1 MPIPLREDS
10 DKALSEKRLTRDDI
24 ETKIQQMRQHIDDCL
39 ESGLE
44 GKRLSAFLDD
54 LGRNLDEV
62 SVSLEERRRA
72 SAGESAF
79 HQMISHFPDCLF
91 LQDRELRYIWFSNEK
106 PFGINA
112 SQALGKTDN
121 EIFSPSEAKRI
132 REIKERVMLA
142 GNRARTEVHLAI
154 YEKECCLD
162 SIYYPWQNESGITLG
177 LAGYM
182 RDLTE
187 QKNAEIEIRKMTR
200 AVETSPTAIVLTDL
214 EGKIE
219 YVNPSLL
226 KKSGFS
232 DATQMM
238 GRPVFDF
245 TSPEGRG
252 KVQEEVIPALLSY
265 GQWRGEI
272 PIIMVDGKSYMAE
285 MICALVKDDS
295 GKPIYFLANFYN
307 ITDRMRAEE
316 ALLLDDS
323 RLEALLKLNQM
334 DEASIQEI
342 TDFALKAGVKLTGSK
357 LGYLAFVD
365 KEEKILVIHHWS
377 KRAMQECNIDLKKMV
392 YLVKETGLWGEAV
405 RQRRPIITNDY
416 STCAEKRGL
425 PPGHV
430 NVLRHMNVP
439 IMDKGKIVLVAGVG
453 NKEEEYNDADVR
465 QLTLLMGGMWKLIQR
480 RRAEEELHRR
490 DLLLQGVAKA
500 TIYLLTPDPNAVQKT
515 LGILGEA
522 ADVDRVQILE
532 NTDSSRKEHLQR
544 LPLQWFREPAKPFS
558 GDLSGNDLF
567 MEWQETLARDNCI
580 HGTTS
585 EVPISGQEILEKNG
599 IRSFL
604 LVPIFI
610 EGRYYAAICFENC
623 HGERRWIDNEIAI
636 LQAAAGSIGDAV
648 LRRET
653 EAALKRTQEELE
665 KRVTERTAWLLR
677 ANVALQEEMVEHK
690 KTEEELRMAQQAA
703 DAASRAKSEFLAN
716 MSHEIR
722 TPMNSVIG
730 LAGLLLD
737 TGLTLEQRDFVETIY
752 SSGDALLAI
761 INDILDFSKID
772 EGKMKLEHQ
781 PFILRECI
789 ESSRDMV
796 AAKAMQKGLDL
807 TCTVAEDV
815 PQTIL
820 GDSSRLRQILANL
833 FSNAV
838 KFTESGSVALRVQ
851 LAEEPCE
858 IHFAISDTGIG
869 VSPNDMDK
877 LFLSFSQVDTST
889 SRKYGGT
896 GLGLAISRRLVE
908 LMGGKIWAESELG
921 SGSTFHFKIRTEPF
935 CGDVP
940 DLRLAGKRIMAL
952 VNNEYCLMEL
962 IAIARSL
969 GMHVHPVISAL
980 EARELAQGRF
990 DAAILDD
997 EVPGAKELAEE
1008 MQDRLPTIT
1017 LIESG
1022 RQHIGKSSL
1031 TKPVT
1036 QNSIRLALHEAL
1048 IPKNHRM
1055 KRVSCPQ
1062 ADHPDL
1068 TILLA
1073 EDNQVN
1079 QKVALLMLKK
1089 LGYKADVVSTGR
1101 EAVQALR
1108 QKHYDVI
1115 LMDVQM
1121 PEMDGLEATRVIS
1134 EMVLEKRPKILA
1146 MTAYA
1151 LEGDKERCLNAG
1163 MDGYISKPVQ
1173 IEELRMALERPDVTD
1188 SQKAG

>member
-1 MPIPLREDS
+1 
-10 DKALSEKRLTRDDI
+10 
-24 ETKIQQMRQHIDDCL
+24 MRQRVDNCL
-39 ESGLE
+39 ESSLE
-44 GKRLSAFLDD
+44 GERLSAFLDD
-54 LGRNLDEV
+54 LGRNLDEI
-62 SVSLEERRRA
+62 SASLEELGRFSA
-72 SAGESAF
+72 SEAAF
-79 HQMISHFPDCLF
+79 HKMTSNSPDCLF
-91 LQDRELRYIWFSNEK
+91 LQDLDMRYTWFSNDK
-106 PFGINA
+106 PFGIDA
-112 SQALGKTDN
+112 SQALGKTED

-132 REIKERVMLA
+132 IEIKERVMLT
-142 GNRARTEVHLAI
+142 GDRERAEVHLAI
-154 YEKECCLD
+154 QGEERYLD
-162 SIYYPWQNESGITLG
+162 SIYYPWQDESGKTLG
-177 LAGYM
+177 LAGYL
-182 RDLTE
+182 RDVTE
-187 QKNAEIEIRKMTR
+187 QKTAEIEKHKMIR
-200 AVETSPTAIVLTDL
+200 AVEASPTAILLTDL

-232 DATQMM
+232 DASQMM
-238 GRPVFDF
+238 GRSLFDF
-245 TSPEGRG
+245 TSAEGQS
-252 KVQEEVIPALLSY
+252 KVQEEVIPALRSC

-272 PIIMVDGKSYMAE
+272 PIRMVSGQSYMAE
-285 MICALVKDDS
+285 MICSLVKDDS
-295 GKPIYFLANFYN
+295 GTPIYFLANFYN

-334 DEASIQEI
+334 DEASIQEV

-365 KEEKILVIHHWS
+365 KEEKILVMHHWS
-377 KRAMQECNIDLKKMV
+377 RRAMQECEMDQKKMV
-392 YLVKETGLWGEAV
+392 YLLEETGLWGEAV
-405 RQRRPIITNDY
+405 RQRRAVITNDY

-430 NVLRHMNVP
+430 KVLRHMNVP
-439 IMDKGKIVLVAGVG
+439 IMDKGKIVIVAGVG
-453 NKEEEYNDADVR
+453 NKDEEYNDADVR
-465 QLTLLMGGMWKLIQR
+465 QLTLLMIGMWKLIQR

-490 DLLLQGVAKA
+490 DLLLQGVARA

-522 ADVDRVQILE
+522 ADVDRVRILE
-532 NTDSSRKEHLQR
+532 NPDTLQQEHIQS

-558 GDLSGNDLF
+558 GDLSSNDLF
-567 MEWQETLARDNCI
+567 MEWQETLSRDNCI
-580 HGTTS
+580 QGKTS
-585 EVPISGQEILEKNG
+585 EVPASGRKILETNG

-610 EGRYYAAICFENC
+610 EGRFYAVISFEDC
-623 HGERRWIDNEIAI
+623 HCERRWIDNEIAI

-648 LRRET
+648 LRRRT
-653 EAALKRTQEELE
+653 EEVLKRTQEELE
-665 KRVTERTAWLLR
+665 KRVTKRTEWLMR
-677 ANVALQEEMVEHK
+677 ANEALQEEMAEHK

-737 TGLTLEQRDFVETIY
+737 TGLTPEQRDFVETIY

-796 AAKAMQKGLDL
+796 AAKATQKGLDL
-807 TCTVAEDV
+807 TYVVDEGV

-820 GDSSRLRQILANL
+820 GDSSRLRQVLANL
-833 FSNAV
+833 LSNAV
-838 KFTESGSVALRVQ
+838 KFTEIGSVAIRVQ
-851 LAEEPCE
+851 LADEPGE

-869 VSPNDMDK
+869 ISPKDMDK
-877 LFLSFSQVDTST
+877 LFQSFSQVDAST

-908 LMGGKIWAESELG
+908 LMGGKIWAESRQGL
-921 SGSTFHFKIRTEPF
+921 GSTFHFKIKTEPF
-935 CGDVP
+935 CGEAS
-940 DLRLAGKRIMAL
+940 DLRLTGKRILAL
-952 VNNEYCLMEL
+952 VNDENCLMDL
-962 IAIARSL
+962 ILIARSL
-969 GMHVHPVISAL
+969 GIHVHPVISAL
-980 EARELAQGRF
+980 EAREIAQGRF
-990 DAAILDD
+990 DAAILDV
-997 EVPGAKELAEE
+997 EVPGAEELAEE
-1008 MQDRLPTIT
+1008 MQKRMPTIT
-1017 LIESG
+1017 LVGSVRRRIG
-1022 RQHIGKSSL
+1022 RRSL
-1031 TKPVT
+1031 AKPVT
-1036 QNSIRLALHEAL
+1036 QNSIRLALYDAL
-1048 IPKNHRM
+1048 IPKNHMM
-1055 KRVSCPQ
+1055 KKIPCPR

-1079 QKVALLMLKK
+1079 QKVALLMLNK
-1089 LGYKADVVSTGR
+1089 LGYKADVVSNGR
-1101 EAVQALR
+1101 EAVQAMR
-1108 QKHYDVI
+1108 RKPYDVI

-1121 PEMDGLEATRVIS
+1121 PEMDGLEATRAIS
-1134 EMVLEKRPKILA
+1134 EMTLEKRPRILA

-1151 LEGDKERCLNAG
+1151 LEGDRERCLNAG
-1163 MDGYISKPVQ
+1163 MDGYLSKPVQ
-1173 IEELRMALERPDVTD
+1173 IEELRSALEKSDVAG
-1188 SQKAG
+1188 SQKTG

>member
-1 MPIPLREDS
+1 MSIPSRAGS
-10 DKALSEKRLTRDDI
+10 DKALGEKRFASGSI
-24 ETKIQQMRQHIDDCL
+24 ETKIREMRQHVDDCL
-39 ESGLE
+39 ESTQE
-44 GKRLSAFLDD
+44 GERLSAFLED
-54 LGRNLDEV
+54 LGRNLDEI
-62 SVSLEERRRA
+62 SASLEELRPTSA
-72 SAGESAF
+72 SEATF
-79 HQMISHFPDCLF
+79 HGMISN
-91 LQDRELRYIWFSNEK
+91 S
-106 PFGINA
+106 
-112 SQALGKTDN
+112 
-121 EIFSPSEAKRI
+121 
-132 REIKERVMLA
+132 
-142 GNRARTEVHLAI
+142 
-154 YEKECCLD
+154 LD
-162 SIYYPWQNESGITLG
+162 V
-177 LAGYM
+177 
-182 RDLTE
+182 TE
-187 QKNAEIEIRKMTR
+187 QKIRETEIQKMKR
-200 AVETSPTAIVLTDL
+200 VVEASPTAILLTDL

-232 DATQMM
+232 DPTQMM
-238 GRPVFDF
+238 GRYVFDF
-245 TSPEGRG
+245 TSLEGRS
-252 KVQEEVIPALLSY
+252 KVQDEVIPALRSY

-272 PIIMVDGKSYMAE
+272 PIRMVDGQSYMAE

-295 GKPIYFLANFYN
+295 GKPIYFLANLYN

-342 TDFALKAGVKLTGSK
+342 TDFALQAGVKLTGSK

-365 KEEKILVIHHWS
+365 EEEKILVMHHWS
-377 KRAMQECNIDLKKMV
+377 KRAMQECEIDEKKMV
-392 YLVKETGLWGEAV
+392 YLLEETGLWGEAV
-405 RQRRPIITNDY
+405 RQRRAIITNDY
-416 STCAEKRGL
+416 SNCLEKRGL

-439 IMDKGKIVLVAGVG
+439 IMDKGKIVIVAGVG
-453 NKEEEYNDADVR
+453 NKEEEYNETDVR

-490 DLLLQGVAKA
+490 DVLLQGVARA
-500 TIYLLTPDPNAVQKT
+500 TIYLLTPDPNAVKKT

-532 NTDSSRKEHLQR
+532 STDTAGQEHLQS

-558 GDLSGNDLF
+558 GDLSSNDLF
-567 MEWQETLARDNCI
+567 MEWQDTLSRDNCI
-580 HGTTS
+580 QGKTS
-585 EVPISGQEILEKNG
+585 EVPAFGRKILETNG

-610 EGRYYAAICFENC
+610 EGRFYAVISFEDC
-623 HGERRWIDNEIAI
+623 HRERRWINNEIAI
-636 LQAAAGSIGDAV
+636 LRAAAGSIGDAV
-648 LRRET
+648 LRRRT
-653 EAALKRTQEELE
+653 EEVLKRTQEELE
-665 KRVTERTAWLLR
+665 KRVTERTAWLSR

-796 AAKAMQKGLDL
+796 AARAMQKGLDL
-807 TCTVAEDV
+807 TYVVAEDV
-815 PQTIL
+815 PHTIL

-833 FSNAV
+833 LSNAV
-838 KFTESGSVALRVQ
+838 KFTESGLVEIRVQ
-851 LAEEPCE
+851 LGDEPDE

-869 VSPNDMDK
+869 ISPKDMDK
-877 LFLSFSQVDTST
+877 LFQSFSQVDTST

-908 LMGGKIWAESELG
+908 LMGGKIWAESKQG
-921 SGSTFHFKIRTEPF
+921 SGSTFHFRIKTEPF
-935 CGDVP
+935 CGEAS
-940 DLRLAGKRIMAL
+940 DLRLKGKKILVL
-952 VNNEYCLMEL
+952 VNNEDCLMDL
-962 IAIARSL
+962 VIFARSL
-969 GMHVHPVISAL
+969 GIHVHPVISAL
-980 EARELAQGRF
+980 EAREMAQGRF
-990 DAAILDD
+990 DAAILDL
-997 EVPGAKELAEE
+997 EVPGAEELAEE
-1008 MQDRLPTIT
+1008 MQKRMPTIN
-1017 LIESG
+1017 LVGSVRRRIG
-1022 RQHIGKSSL
+1022 RGSL
-1031 TKPVT
+1031 AKPVT
-1036 QNSIRLALHEAL
+1036 QNGIRLALHEAL
-1048 IPKNHRM
+1048 IPKNHKINRIP
-1055 KRVSCPQ
+1055 CPR

-1073 EDNQVN
+1073 EDNEVN
-1079 QKVALLMLKK
+1079 QKVALLMLNK
-1089 LGYKADVVSTGR
+1089 LGYKADVVSNGR
-1101 EAVQALR
+1101 EAVQAMQR
-1108 QKHYDVI
+1108 QPYDVI

-1121 PEMDGLEATRVIS
+1121 PEMDGLEATRAIS
-1134 EMVLEKRPKILA
+1134 EMILEKRPRILA

-1151 LEGDKERCLNAG
+1151 LEGDREKCLNAG

-1173 IEELRMALERPDVTD
+1173 IEELRAALERPDVTG
-1188 SQKAG
+1188 SQKTG

>member
-1 MPIPLREDS
+1 MG
-10 DKALSEKRLTRDDI
+10 EKSLTGDGI
-24 ETKIQQMRQHIDDCL
+24 ETKIQCMRRHVDDCL
-39 ESGLE
+39 ESGLDE
-44 GKRLSAFLDD
+44 RQLSAFLDK
-54 LGRNLDEV
+54 LGRNLDEI
-62 SVSLEERRRA
+62 SASLEEQRRA
-72 SAGESAF
+72 TAGEAAF

-91 LQDRELRYIWFSNEK
+91 LQDRDLRYIWFSNEK
-106 PFGINA
+106 PFGIDA
-112 SQALGKTDN
+112 SLALGKTED

-132 REIKERVMLA
+132 GGIKERVMLT
-142 GNRARTEVHLAI
+142 GNRERTEVHLAI
-154 YEKECCLD
+154 QGKERYLD
-162 SIYYPWQNESGITLG
+162 SIYYPWQGESGMTLG
-177 LAGYM
+177 LAGYV
-182 RDLTE
+182 RDLTD
-187 QKNAEIEIRKMTR
+187 QKAAEIEIRKMTR
-200 AVETSPTAIVLTDL
+200 VVETSPTAIMLTDL
-214 EGKIE
+214 EGNIE

-232 DATQMM
+232 DASQMK
-238 GRPVFDF
+238 GRTVFDF
-245 TSPEGRG
+245 TSMEGRS
-252 KVQEEVIPALLSY
+252 KVQEEVIPAIRSC

-272 PIIMVDGKSYMAE
+272 PIRMVDGQSYMAE

-323 RLEALLKLNQM
+323 RLEALQKLNQM

-342 TDFALKAGVKLTGSK
+342 TDFALQAGVKLTGSN

-365 KEEKILVIHHWS
+365 EEEKILVMHHWS
-377 KRAMQECNIDLKKMV
+377 NRAIQECNIDQKKRA
-392 YLVKETGLWGEAV
+392 YLLEETGLWGEAV
-405 RQRRPIITNDY
+405 RQRRAIITNDY
-416 STCAEKRGL
+416 STCAEKRGI

-430 NVLRHMNVP
+430 MVLRHMNVP
-439 IMDKGKIVLVAGVG
+439 IMDKGKIVIVAGVG
-453 NKEEEYNDADVR
+453 NKEEEYNEADVR
-465 QLTLLMGGMWKLIQR
+465 QLTLLMSGMWKLIQR

-500 TIYLLTPDPNAVQKT
+500 TICLLTPDPNAVQKT

-522 ADVDRVQILE
+522 ADADRVQILE
-532 NTDSSRKEHLQR
+532 NFDTLHQEHLQS

-558 GDLSGNDLF
+558 GDFSINGLLL
-567 MEWQETLARDNCI
+567 EWQDTLARDNCI
-580 HGTTS
+580 QGKTS
-585 EVPISGQEILEKNG
+585 EVPAFGRKILETNG

-610 EGRYYAAICFENC
+610 EGRFYAAICFEDC
-623 HGERRWIDNEIAI
+623 QRERQWIGNEIAI
-636 LQAAAGSIGDAV
+636 LHAAAGSIGDAV
-648 LRRET
+648 LRRKT
-653 EAALKRTQEELE
+653 EEVLKRTQEELE
-665 KRVTERTAWLLR
+665 KRVMERTAWLSR
-677 ANVALQEEMVEHK
+677 ANAALQEEMVEHK
-690 KTEEELRMAQQAA
+690 KTEGELRMAQQAA

-730 LAGLLLD
+730 LAGILLD
-737 TGLTLEQRDFVETIY
+737 TGLTPEQRDLVETIY

-789 ESSRDMV
+789 ESSKDMV
-796 AAKAMQKGLDL
+796 AAEAKQKGLDL
-807 TCTVAEDV
+807 TYVVDEDV
-815 PQTIL
+815 PRTIL
-820 GDSSRLRQILANL
+820 GDSSRLRQVLANL
-833 FSNAV
+833 LSNAV
-838 KFTESGSVALRVQ
+838 KFTESGHVAIRVQ
-851 LAEEPCE
+851 LADEPGE

-869 VSPNDMDK
+869 ISPKDMDK
-877 LFLSFSQVDTST
+877 LFQSFSQVDTST

-908 LMGGKIWAESELG
+908 LMEGKIWAESEQG
-921 SGSTFHFKIRTEPF
+921 SGSTFHFKIKTEPF
-935 CGDVP
+935 SGDVP
-940 DLRLAGKRIMAL
+940 NLHLAGKKIMAL
-952 VNNEYCLMEL
+952 VNNEYCLREL
-962 IAIARSL
+962 VTIARSL
-969 GMHVHPVISAL
+969 GMHVNPVISAL

-990 DAAILDD
+990 DAAILDV
-997 EVPGAKELAEE
+997 EVPGAEELAEE
-1008 MQDRLPTIT
+1008 MQKRLPTIT
-1017 LIESG
+1017 LVGSG
-1022 RQHIGKSSL
+1022 RQRIGGRSL

-1036 QNSIRLALHEAL
+1036 QNSLLLALHEAL

-1055 KRVSCPQ
+1055 KRIPCPK
-1062 ADHPDL
+1062 ADHPDM

-1089 LGYKADVVSTGR
+1089 LGYKADVVSNGR
-1101 EAVQALR
+1101 EAVQALQR
-1108 QKHYDVI
+1108 KHYDVI

-1121 PEMDGLEATRVIS
+1121 PEMDGLEATRAIS
-1134 EMVLEKRPKILA
+1134 EMILEKRPKILA

-1151 LEGDKERCLNAG
+1151 LDGDREICLNAG

-1173 IEELRMALERPDVTD
+1173 IEELRSALERPDIVS
-1188 SQKAG
+1188 SQRTV